1 MSRATLAFDRVV
13 GVVVALVVIGAGLFG
28 IAWWSGRFA
37 SLPPRVD
44 LDLSVLASWTT
55 QTWWPWALAVAG
67 VVAIL
72 LGLRWSIAHLPD
84 RGVSHLSLTGSG
96 SDGRLIVD
104 AGTVAAAAAEA
115 LASTP
120 GVRSSQGSIHRD
132 RGQLVAVL
140 KAKIEREADLQVIAA
155 AADQT
160 SAHLRQALQRDD
172 LHCRV
177 QLRTAARDRSLP
189 RVH

>member
-1 MSRATLAFDRVV
+1 MSRATVAVDRVV
-13 GVVVALVVIGAGLFG
+13 GALVALVLIGAGLFG
-28 IAWWSGRFA
+28 IAWWSGRFP
-37 SLPPRVD
+37 SLPPR
-44 LDLSVLASWTT
+44 LDLSVLTSWST
-55 QTWWPWALAVAG
+55 QAWWPWALAVAG
-67 VVAIL
+67 VLAIL
-72 LGLRWSIAHLPD
+72 LGLRWLLAHLPD

-104 AGTVAAAAAEA
+104 AGTVAAAAAQA
-115 LASTP
+115 LERAP
-120 GVRSSQGSIHRD
+120 GVRSSRGNIRRD

-140 KAKIEREADLQVIAA
+140 RATIEREADLQVIAA
-155 AADQT
+155 AADQA
-160 SAHLRQALQRDD
+160 SAHLQQALQRDD

>member
-1 MSRATLAFDRVV
+1 MSRGTLAVDRVV
-13 GVVVALVVIGAGLFG
+13 GAVVALVLIGAGLFG
-28 IAWWSGRFA
+28 IAWWSGRFP

-44 LDLSVLASWTT
+44 QSVWTSWTT
-55 QTWWPWALAVAG
+55 QAWWPWALAAAG

-72 LGLRWSIAHLPD
+72 VGLRWLVAHLPD

-96 SDGRLIVD
+96 VDGKLIVD
-104 AGTVAAAAAEA
+104 AGTVAAAAAQA
-115 LASTP
+115 LQHTI
-120 GVRSSQGSIHRD
+120 GVRSSRGSIHRD

-140 KAKIEREADLQVIAA
+140 KATIEREADLHLIAA
-155 AADQT
+155 AADQA
-160 SAHLRQALQRDD
+160 SAHLQQALQRGD

>member
-1 MSRATLAFDRVV
+1 MSRATVAVDRVV
-13 GVVVALVVIGAGLFG
+13 GVVVALAFIGVGLFA
-28 IAWWSGRFA
+28 IAWWSGRFP
-37 SLPPRVD
+37 SLPSR
-44 LDLSVLASWTT
+44 LDLSAPASWTT
-55 QTWWPWALAVAG
+55 QTWWPWALALAG
-67 VVAIL
+67 VLAVL
-72 LGLRWSIAHLPD
+72 LGLRWLIAHLPD

-104 AGTVAAAAAEA
+104 AGTVAAAAAQA
-115 LASTP
+115 LERTP
-120 GVRSSQGSIHRD
+120 GVRSSRGSIHRD

-140 KAKIEREADLQVIAA
+140 RATIEREADLHVIAT
-155 AADQT
+155 AADQA
-160 SAHLRQALQRDD
+160 SAHLQQALQRDD